1 MRKILKVVFYILTS
15 LFFLWQLISVKVN
28 FDMFYIQITYVI
40 FLVSYI
46 IYESIQ
52 MTNDD
57 KIKGT
62 PFFINRIKLAII
74 CSVLLLLFIILIRE
88 KSKLI

>member
-1 MRKILKVVFYILTS
+1 MRKKLKILFYILS
-15 LFFLWQLISVKVN
+15 VLFFSWQLIPVKLN
-28 FDMFYIQITYVI
+28 IDIFYIQISYFT
-40 FLVSYI
+40 FLIPYI

-52 MTNDD
+52 LTNDD

-74 CSVLLLLFIILIRE
+74 CSVLLLLFIILM
-88 KSKLI
+88 K

>member
-1 MRKILKVVFYILTS
+1 MRKTLKFVFYILTS
-15 LFFLWQLISVKVN
+15 LFFLWQLIPIKIN
-28 FDMFYIQITYVI
+28 FDKFYIQITYVI
-40 FLVSYI
+40 FLAFYI

-52 MTNDD
+52 LTNDD

-74 CSVLLLLFIILIRE
+74 FSTLLLLLLLFL
-88 KSKLI
+88 K

>member
-1 MRKILKVVFYILTS
+1 MRKTLKIVFYILSS
-15 LFFLWQLISVKVN
+15 LFFLWQLIPVKTN
-28 FDMFYIQITYVI
+28 FDKFYIQFAYVL

-52 MTNDD
+52 LTNDD

-62 PFFINRIKLAII
+62 SFFINRIKLAII
-74 CSVLLLLFIILIRE
+74 CSVLLILIF
-88 KSKLI
+88 LINKY

>member
-1 MRKILKVVFYILTS
+1 MRKTLKFVFYILTA
-15 LFFLWQLISVKVN
+15 LFFLWQLIPIKVN
-28 FDMFYIQITYVI
+28 FDKFYIQITYVI
-40 FLVSYI
+40 FLAFYI

-52 MTNDD
+52 LTNDD

-74 CSVLLLLFIILIRE
+74 FSALLLLLLLFLN
-88 KSKLI
+88 

>member
-1 MRKILKVVFYILTS
+1 MRKLLKFVFYILS
-15 LFFLWQLISVKVN
+15 FLFLLWQLIPVKVN
-28 FDMFYIQITYVI
+28 FDKFYIQITYVI

-52 MTNDD
+52 LTNDD

-74 CSVLLLLFIILIRE
+74 CSVLLLLFIILIRQN
-88 KSKLI
+88 STLI